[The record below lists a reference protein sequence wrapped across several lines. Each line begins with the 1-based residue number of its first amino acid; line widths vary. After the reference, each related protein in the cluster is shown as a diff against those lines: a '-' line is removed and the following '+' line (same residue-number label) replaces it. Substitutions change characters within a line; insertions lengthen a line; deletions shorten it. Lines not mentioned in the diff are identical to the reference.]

1 MVPVIIQYFSDP
13 GQLRVERVRK
23 LGGQVKGKLSF
34 IKALSA
40 NLSPDQ
46 LQTLAADPAVSY
58 ISIDR
63 PLTSRQAVTITALDY
78 TAEPINA
85 PAVWA
90 QGFVGT
96 NIGIAVI
103 DSGIQPVPDLNT
115 ASATNLP
122 AGQPP
127 ALKFANVPGEV
138 APGASGRIVYSEN
151 FVVGQND
158 ARDSYGH
165 GTHVAGLI
173 AGNGAQSSKNGNFY
187 TFYGVAPNANLINL
201 RALDANGA
209 GTDSSVIAA
218 N

>member
-173 AGNGAQSSKNGNFY
+173 AGMELSRARIAIFIRFTVWPQTPISS
-187 TFYGVAPNANLINL
+187 TSAPLTPTAPVPI
-201 RALDANGA
+201 RR
-209 GTDSSVIAA
+209 
-218 N
+218 